1 MKAKKISKEDYVKT
15 FCRDQRIRSRQTLYV
30 SSRVHRKIC
39 YLAFQLRS
47 THTSTASLVDTILTH
62 HLETYKE
69 PIDEIMDRGLSN
81 VEPDPTTNHSGRVSN
96 DELYDIF
103 K

>member
-1 MKAKKISKEDYVKT
+1 MKPKKISKQEYIKT

-30 SSRVHRKIC
+30 SSRIHEKIC
-39 YLAFQLRS
+39 DLAFKLRS

-69 PIDEIMDRGLSN
+69 AIDEIMNKQNPID
-81 VEPDPTTNHSGRVSN
+81 DTN
-96 DELYDIF
+96 DF
-103 K
+103 KDDAQ